1 MTVIEIVGLKSRAIT
16 ERDDRPKP
24 CHAILRF
31 CLSCLGWISPPKP
44 WRRRQATMQFYL
56 PAVMAA
62 TTVAHRTHAARSAE
76 ATKVAHRTHAMRSAE
91 AGAVTNTSCSRHLGS
106 VPSANVCGALAVGRR
121 GALAM
126 NRLSILRVRCCL
138 A

>member
-1 MTVIEIVGLKSRAIT
+1 
-16 ERDDRPKP
+16 
-24 CHAILRF
+24 
-31 CLSCLGWISPPKP
+31 
-44 WRRRQATMQFYL
+44 MQFYL

-106 VPSANVCGALAVGRR
+106 VTSANVRRALAMYRRGALTVDR

-126 NRLSILRVRCCL
+126 NRLSILRVRSCL

>member
-1 MTVIEIVGLKSRAIT
+1 
-16 ERDDRPKP
+16 
-24 CHAILRF
+24 
-31 CLSCLGWISPPKP
+31 
-44 WRRRQATMQFYL
+44 MQFYL

-62 TTVAHRTHAARSAE
+62 TAVARRSHAMRSAE
-76 ATKVAHRTHAMRSAE
+76 ATKVAHRTYAMGSAQ
-91 AGAVTNTSCSRHLGS
+91 AGSKARAVTNTSCSRHLGS
-106 VPSANVCGALAVGRR
+106 VPSANVCGALSVGRR

>member
-1 MTVIEIVGLKSRAIT
+1 
-16 ERDDRPKP
+16 
-24 CHAILRF
+24 
-31 CLSCLGWISPPKP
+31 
-44 WRRRQATMQFYL
+44 MQFYL

-76 ATKVAHRTHAMRSAE
+76 ATKVAHRTHVMRSAE
-91 AGAVTNTSCSRHLGS
+91 AGSKARAVTNTSCSRHLGS